1 MPRLIV
7 RSAETG
13 PVTHE
18 LTEETITIGRAP
30 DNMIVL
36 DDPSVSGRHAQLQRS
51 GEVYRLT
58 DLNST
63 NGTRVNSEMITEVP
77 LRFGDRL
84 RFGKV
89 EARFDA
95 DPSAGTQPLPQPA
108 VIEARPAETSIRP
121 GDFANASPFPR
132 RQNEKDP
139 VRMGILAVAVA
150 ALVAFL
156 ASMVA
161 VLLMSAPAL

>member
-7 RSAETG
+7 RSPETG

-30 DNMIVL
+30 DNVIVL

-63 NGTRVNSEMITEVP
+63 NGTRVNSETITEIT
-77 LRFGDRL
+77 LRLGDRL

-89 EARFDA
+89 EVRFEA
-95 DPSAGTQPLPQPA
+95 DPSAGTQPLPEPA
-108 VIEARPAETSIRP
+108 AIEVKPAETSIRP

-132 RQNEKDP
+132 CKDQKDP
-139 VRMGILAVAVA
+139 VRVAVLAVSVA

-161 VLLMSAPAL
+161 VLLMSAPIL